1 MSSNEV
7 FTRQN
12 VTCSVVHGKYV
23 KLGILLKSVKNV
35 IFTNWNGCYWYS
47 KPKCFA
53 ISHESIVDFF
63 FFKVRND
70 WISASI
76 SCSIW
81 NLSNWICIEV
91 EFECLRLS
99 FWCVCGAHVC
109 CVWSSRRWCPLI
121 INYNKNE
128 SSLINRWW
136 SNILDRSLFLSTCV
150 RVCVCMWR
158 CSITESLVIFACQR
172 VVRRPAHQQHGILM
186 NCQQKPNKSTT
197 VGHQVDV
204 ILAKFV

>member
-99 FWCVCGAHVC
+99 FWCV
-109 CVWSSRRWCPLI
+109 WSSRRWCPLI

-150 RVCVCMWR
+150 RVCVHVEVFHNGEFGNICMPTRRASSSTPTTWHTDEL
-158 CSITESLVIFACQR
+158 STET
-172 VVRRPAHQQHGILM
+172 
-186 NCQQKPNKSTT
+186 K
-197 VGHQVDV
+197 
-204 ILAKFV
+204 